1 MHQIVRN
8 QECSFWLENV
18 SDIFSSGSLVPKS
31 NDNFEEQMNSMTRFV
46 MLVFIFLFFF
56 RSSKYAISVSFLLIL
71 LISFCYYVGKSFSR
85 KRIKEAYGNV
95 PSVQIP
101 NVPPPK
107 HTAVND
113 LVLTPSYGQ
122 QQTISPNLPK
132 TGNLLMNQHASNPQ
146 LIDGRQSSY
155 WEYQNVPLEDT
166 VSNNQK
172 LAGTP
177 NPKTLVQPVIPT
189 PAYDNQ
195 VWQPNDFVVPSCINN
210 QQRQEL
216 YTNGYIASGDT
227 VALPNSAP
235 SSPILSSSQ
244 MPSKENY
251 TPVQKKGYRSP
262 KIPISEVSFDQMSN
276 NQYMT
281 TADDLVDFGCGYQP
295 LNLESNVPSNYMAS
309 KCQVQPNMKEYNKNL
324 YSIPLQPGLY
334 TKSQVNQPGASMS
347 NLGISY
353 NQQFLPTTFETD
365 KQYQTFVELDPY
377 QAPEPVKENYASPK
391 DPFRRDIFDPRQ
403 SSYGTSYRSYVDP
416 VTGQPRYYYRDIDQQ
431 TQNGYLTK
439 NELDFAQFGTT
450 TGVYPFDKPLEG
462 QALHRHA
469 DNTYTESQIGYRT
482 ELQQRLMNKN
492 SNRAWQQ
499 RVAPI
504 YKNQQT
510 KGFMGTNSSKI
521 YAGPRGG

>member
-1 MHQIVRN
+1 
-8 QECSFWLENV
+8 
-18 SDIFSSGSLVPKS
+18 
-31 NDNFEEQMNSMTRFV
+31 
-46 MLVFIFLFFF
+46 
-56 RSSKYAISVSFLLIL
+56 
-71 LISFCYYVGKSFSR
+71 
-85 KRIKEAYGNV
+85 
-95 PSVQIP
+95 
-101 NVPPPK
+101 
-107 HTAVND
+107 
-113 LVLTPSYGQ
+113 
-122 QQTISPNLPK
+122 
-132 TGNLLMNQHASNPQ
+132 
-146 LIDGRQSSY
+146 
-155 WEYQNVPLEDT
+155 
-166 VSNNQK
+166 
-172 LAGTP
+172 
-177 NPKTLVQPVIPT
+177 
-189 PAYDNQ
+189 
-195 VWQPNDFVVPSCINN
+195 
-210 QQRQEL
+210 
-216 YTNGYIASGDT
+216 
-227 VALPNSAP
+227 
-235 SSPILSSSQ
+235 
-244 MPSKENY
+244 
-251 TPVQKKGYRSP
+251 
-262 KIPISEVSFDQMSN
+262 
-276 NQYMT
+276 MT

-499 RVAPI
+499 RIAPI